1 MRPYTKLQ
9 WIGFKFAGI
18 FLMAVSLI
26 IIYYSMFFIE
36 EYRLYSLITLDN
48 TIIYDGRIITA
59 IGGIPTYIYVFFFS
73 FRTILQ
79 KGVERLKKGT
89 LIGTIW
95 GLFSLACFVFFM
107 SISWIIPLGLMALD
121 YTLCDEEGDVPGL
134 YYASKPELCKTIV
147 SKP

>member
-1 MRPYTKLQ
+1 MISMIAFIYFTAR
-9 WIGFKFAGI
+9 
-18 FLMAVSLI
+18 LI
-26 IIYYSMFFIE
+26 PEYQLYSM
-36 EYRLYSLITLDN
+36 ITLDN
-48 TIIYDGRIITA
+48 IIIYNGKVIIA
-59 IGGIPTYIYVFFFS
+59 LGGIPVYIYAFFFA

-95 GLFSLACFVFFM
+95 GLFSLACFVFLM
-107 SISWIIPLGLMALD
+107 VLSWIIPLGLMALD

>member
-1 MRPYTKLQ
+1 MKQYTRLQ
-9 WIGFKFAGI
+9 WLGFKFAGI
-18 FLMAVSLI
+18 FLMISMLAFIYLTALLI
-26 IIYYSMFFIE
+26 PE
-36 EYRLYSLITLDN
+36 CQLYSLVTLDN
-48 TIIYDGRIITA
+48 VIIYDGKVIVA
-59 IGGIPTYIYVFFFS
+59 MGGIPVYIYVFFFA

-89 LIGTIW
+89 LIGNIW
-95 GLFSLACFVFFM
+95 GLFSLACLVFFM
-107 SISWIIPLGLMALD
+107 VISWIIPLGLMALD

>member
-1 MRPYTKLQ
+1 
-9 WIGFKFAGI
+9 
-18 FLMAVSLI
+18 MAVSLVM
-26 IIYYSMFFIE
+26 IYSTIFFIE
-36 EYRLYSLITLDN
+36 EYRIYALITLSDI
-48 TIIYDGRIITA
+48 IIYDGKIITA
-59 IGGIPTYIYVFFFS
+59 IGVTPTYIYLFFFAFS
-73 FRTILQ
+73 TILQ

-107 SISWIIPLGLMALD
+107 VISWIIPLGLMALD

-134 YYASKPELCKTIV
+134 YYASKPEICKTIV

>member
-1 MRPYTKLQ
+1 MRPYTKLH
-9 WIGFKFAGI
+9 WVGFKFAGV
-18 FLMAVSLI
+18 FLMAVSLAM
-26 IIYYSMFFIE
+26 IYSTIFFIE
-36 EYRLYSLITLDN
+36 EYRLYSIITLDN
-48 TIIYDGRIITA
+48 IIIYNGKVITA
-59 IGGIPTYIYVFFFS
+59 IGGIPIYIYVFFFS

-107 SISWIIPLGLMALD
+107 CMSWLVPLGLMALD
-121 YTLCDEEGDVPGL
+121 YTLCDGEGDVPGL

>member
-1 MRPYTKLQ
+1 
-9 WIGFKFAGI
+9 
-18 FLMAVSLI
+18 MAVSI
-26 IIYYSMFFIE
+26 VMIYYPIVFIE
-36 EYRLYSLITLDN
+36 ENRLYSLITLDN

-59 IGGIPTYIYVFFFS
+59 IGGIPIYIYVFVFS

-95 GLFSLACFVFFM
+95 GLFSVACFIFFM
-107 SISWIIPLGLMALD
+107 CMSWLVPQGLMALD

-134 YYASKPELCKTIV
+134 YYVAKPELCKAIIAN
-147 SKP
+147 P